1 MTTKPE
7 TRSSAAILKTARAV
21 LKTEAEAVAALAGK
35 LGPSFA
41 EAVNAI
47 LKSKGRVI
55 VTGVGK
61 SGLVGRKIAATLAS
75 TGTPSLFIYPVE
87 CLHGDLG
94 MFAKGDMALALS
106 YSGETEEL
114 VKVVPLIQAMN
125 IPVIAMTGRPDSR
138 LGRMADIT
146 VAAPVRKEAC
156 PYNITPTASTTAM
169 LALGDA
175 MSVALMEMRDFTR
188 EDFARFHPGGSLGKR
203 LAAGKMLEVPVRE
216 LMHSGKD
223 NPVVKSDA
231 LVSEALLVMTA
242 THFGATSVVDKKGK
256 LCGFFTDGDLR
267 RALQSDP
274 NAVSSRVSDVM
285 MKTPTT
291 VTPQDKAAS
300 AARIIKRLRIDNLP
314 VVDSKGRP
322 VGLLDAQDLI
332 DIIQLLDEEA

>member
-1 MTTKPE
+1 MTAKPE
-7 TRSSAAILKTARAV
+7 TRSSAQILKTARAV
-21 LKTEAEAVAALAGK
+21 LKTEAAAVAALSGK

-41 EAVNAI
+41 NAVNAI
-47 LKSKGRVI
+47 LKAKGRVI

-61 SGLVGRKIAATLAS
+61 SGLIGRKIAATLAS
-75 TGTPSLFIYPVE
+75 TGTPALFIYPVE

-114 VKVVPLIQAMN
+114 VKVVPLIQALG
-125 IPVIAMTGRPDSR
+125 IPVIAMTGRPASR
-138 LGRMADIT
+138 LGKMADIT
-146 VAAPVRKEAC
+146 VAAPVEKEAC

-188 EDFARFHPGGSLGKR
+188 EDFARFHPGGALGKQ
-203 LAAGKMLEVPVRE
+203 LAAGKMLTAPVRE

-223 NPVVKSDA
+223 NPVVKADA

-242 THFGATSVVDKKGK
+242 THFGATSVVDKNGH

-267 RALQSDP
+267 RALQANP
-274 NAVSSRVSDVM
+274 NAVAEKVSSVM

-291 VTPQDKAAS
+291 VTPRDKAAD
-300 AARIIKRLRIDNLP
+300 AARIIKKLRIDNLP

-322 VGLLDAQDLI
+322 VGLLDAQDLL
-332 DIIQLLDEEA
+332 DIIQLLDKDA